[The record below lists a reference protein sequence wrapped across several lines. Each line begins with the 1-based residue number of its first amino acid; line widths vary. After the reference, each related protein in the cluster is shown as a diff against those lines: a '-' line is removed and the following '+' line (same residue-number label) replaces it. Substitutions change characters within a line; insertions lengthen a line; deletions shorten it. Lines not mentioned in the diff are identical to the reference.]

1 VTPPVAFALRPG
13 SAADEL
19 FGWFPKQR
27 TDSKHDGRNQ
37 SSTPPVYGRVTN
49 MGVAMAVILIVE
61 DEAQVRVLSESYLQ
75 EQGHQTLSAATPG
88 EALAVLDAHDTI
100 DILFTDIELQ
110 GDLQAGFTLAQKA
123 IGRHSELRVLYTSC
137 HVITDGMKAL
147 FVEGAAFL
155 AKPYT
160 IDQLQAILAVDFGIK
175 PHPAAFPRPG
185 ADGQPLPGP

>member
-1 VTPPVAFALRPG
+1 LRPLCG
-13 SAADEL
+13 PAMQPANRSFVPE
-19 FGWFPKQR
+19 QCIE
-27 TDSKHDGRNQ
+27 SNQ
-37 SSTPPVYGRVTN
+37 SEWNKSSILLVYGRVTN

-88 EALAVLDAHDTI
+88 EALAVLDANDAI

-110 GDLQAGFTLAQKA
+110 GDLQAGFNLAQKA
-123 IGRHSELRVLYTSC
+123 IGRHPELRVLYTSC
-137 HVITDGMKAL
+137 HAITDGMKAM

-160 IDQLQAILAVDFGIK
+160 IDQLQAILAVDFGVK
-175 PHPAAFPRPG
+175 PHPAPIPRPG
-185 ADGQPLPGP
+185 AGGQALPGL